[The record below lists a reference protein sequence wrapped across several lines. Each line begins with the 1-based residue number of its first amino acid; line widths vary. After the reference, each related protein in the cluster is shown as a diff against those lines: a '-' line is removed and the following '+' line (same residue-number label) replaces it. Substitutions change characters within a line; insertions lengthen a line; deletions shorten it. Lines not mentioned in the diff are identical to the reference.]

1 MDSAYYRNCLYVLI
15 GCERVFMRHP
25 EGRLV
30 AIQQQIF
37 LAGLLADELGMDQ
50 AVILR
55 KLGMAGL
62 HLAPDTQEIAVDA
75 SVVYPKVADYK
86 SPLRIV
92 PKAEDK

>member
-1 MDSAYYRNCLYVLI
+1 
-15 GCERVFMRHP
+15 MRHP

-37 LAGLLADELGMDQ
+37 LAGLLADELGIDQ

-62 HLAPDTQEIAVDA
+62 HLAPDTQEISVDA
-75 SVVYPKVADYK
+75 SVIYPKVADYK
-86 SPLRIV
+86 STLRIV